1 MLIFLLA
8 IQGIHLQLPGRQQEH
23 PLQESHPQQFLQ
35 AVPTV
40 EIVGDHGQIR
50 VALDQFFTAS
60 LIPVASARP
69 YMSRM
74 AATIRLISS
83 MLSPRT
89 AHTMSVGAATS

>member
-1 MLIFLLA
+1 MLIFLLD

-74 AATIRLISS
+74 AATIRLISI